1 MRRRKP
7 IAAAIVFILMLGCIR
22 LAHELS
28 GSTEDGNLLVNGV
41 AAGLLTT
48 FIIGIY
54 SIIKKL
60 KNKQS

>member
-1 MRRRKP
+1 MRHRKL
-7 IAAAIVFILMLGCIR
+7 IAAAIVFILMLGCVR

-41 AAGLLTT
+41 AAGLLTA